1 MRNNT
6 PEDVRPVAVERLS
19 DHVDYQLER
28 AFTHIR
34 VPMDLM
40 WVVGD
45 IVKKLTTDGWDV
57 NQETRTMDDGPAVFL
72 LLTPLAA

>member
-1 MRNNT
+1 
-6 PEDVRPVAVERLS
+6 
-19 DHVDYQLER
+19 
-28 AFTHIR
+28 
-34 VPMDLM
+34 MDLM